1 MKQLLN
7 ITEVRIYPYEADNG
21 KLKAFATITFDNAF
35 VVRNLKVISGKD
47 GLFVAMPSQKLN
59 SGEHRDIAH
68 PVTTEAREHIQRIV
82 LDAYNKKIGEI
93 EQEEG
98 PGDMETTSEMDA
110 AVN

>member
-7 ITEVRIYPYEADNG
+7 ITEVRIYPYEAENS

-59 SGEHRDIAH
+59 NGEHRDIAH
-68 PVTTEAREHIQRIV
+68 PVTTEAREYIQRIV
-82 LDAYNKKIGEI
+82 LDAYDEKMKET
-93 EQEEG
+93 EEEE
-98 PGDMETTSEMDA
+98 PGGMETTTEMDA
-110 AVN
+110 TVN